1 MSFSINSIE
10 SVKELFYD
18 LQKILKNTN
27 EFIVIGPLDIE
38 YAFNDISLVDNE
50 FKWIEDNEKLLKVII
65 IALDKFN
72 LIKKELKVSLANL
85 FETYLAFINR
95 LYGCDIS
102 NIEST
107 EILHMSISIVN
118 KYASILDVSDT
129 IYYSFFLDILELDI
143 NQFIRANEY
152 NMIYSSLISYYNRHK
167 KMQNFKKVKDIYDTI
182 IYKLNSD
189 EKLSASEIIYIINSM
204 TDEMYNKIS
213 PFSYSSPINEYFN
226 VLLKLLSLVYPSSNS
241 MDEKLQSNVRSISV
255 LHKRNIFIYS
265 ENITLYNTYKGI
277 TTDLKTVNDISS
289 IIYSDI

>member
-118 KYASILDVSDT
+118 KYARD
-129 IYYSFFLDILELDI
+129 
-143 NQFIRANEY
+143 R
-152 NMIYSSLISYYNRHK
+152 K
-167 KMQNFKKVKDIYDTI
+167 
-182 IYKLNSD
+182 
-189 EKLSASEIIYIINSM
+189 
-204 TDEMYNKIS
+204 
-213 PFSYSSPINEYFN
+213 
-226 VLLKLLSLVYPSSNS
+226 
-241 MDEKLQSNVRSISV
+241 SV
-255 LHKRNIFIYS
+255 
-265 ENITLYNTYKGI
+265 
-277 TTDLKTVNDISS
+277 V
-289 IIYSDI
+289 

>member
-1 MSFSINSIE
+1 MSFSVNSVE

-27 EFIVIGPLDIE
+27 EFITIGPLDIE
-38 YAFNDISLVDNE
+38 HVFMDISLVEDE
-50 FKWIEDNEKLLKVII
+50 FKWIEDNEKLLRVII
-65 IALDKFN
+65 VALDKFN
-72 LIKKELKVSLANL
+72 LIKKELKVSLLDL

-95 LYGCDIS
+95 LYACNIS
-102 NIEST
+102 NIAST
-107 EILHMSISIVN
+107 DILYMSISIVN

-129 IYYSFFLDILELDI
+129 IYHSFFIDILELDA

-167 KMQNFKKVKDIYDTI
+167 KMQNFKKVKETYDTI

-189 EKLSASEIIYIINSM
+189 EKLSTSEIRYIINAM

-213 PFSYSSPINEYFN
+213 PFSYSSPINEHFN
-226 VLLKLLSLVYPSSNS
+226 VLLKLLSLVYPSSSS
-241 MDEKLQSNVRSISV
+241 MDEKLQSNIRSISV

-277 TTDLKTVNDISS
+277 TTDLKTVNDISG
-289 IIYSDI
+289 IIYSDM